1 MYNKYNKW
9 VNSKF
14 SQMLPCQFPAQHGRS
29 VSLFSPSSL
38 PNPCGRLRFLRGLRW
53 RFTTEKL
60 TALKRSKDQP
70 KGSTMNF
77 LETEAI
83 NQTFVSRWSVW
94 FVRP

>member
-1 MYNKYNKW
+1 M
-9 VNSKF
+9 VNSKCF
-14 SQMLPCQFPAQHGRS
+14 QMSLCQFPPQHGRS

-38 PNPCGRLRFLRGLRW
+38 PNPRGRLRFLRRLEW

-60 TALKRSKDQP
+60 TALKRSKDRS
-70 KGSTMNF
+70 KGSRTNF
-77 LETEAI
+77 LETEVI